1 MSECKIV
8 AVLNRKGGVCKTTT
22 THNLGVALV
31 QRGYRVLL
39 VDCDTQRNLSI
50 SLGLNRPDEECYT
63 LCELLQPLID
73 VEVDEVDIQNCI
85 HHLENGVDFI
95 AKDRGKTREGAW
107 PRAPRALRS
116 AAIPPIYYFWGE
128 PRYARAHPRP
138 DGLFLLPH
146 TPSTC
151 DSAPVGRHV
160 RNRGESACSSAS
172 RSATGGHGKPRRTR
186 PVPDHP
192 VRGFSTAA

>member
-1 MSECKIV
+1 MNECKIV

-50 SLGLNRPDEECYT
+50 SIGLNRPDEECYT

-95 AKDRGKTREGAW
+95 PNKQALSTVEKQISTLDFRRECILFDALEDVRLDYDYILLDCMASLGMLAVNVMMACDTVRAGAAW
-107 PRAPRALRS
+107 KEFANYLCLN
-116 AAIPPIYYFWGE
+116 I
-128 PRYARAHPRP
+128 
-138 DGLFLLPH
+138 LF
-146 TPSTC
+146 T
-151 DSAPVGRHV
+151 
-160 RNRGESACSSAS
+160 
-172 RSATGGHGKPRRTR
+172 KK
-186 PVPDHP
+186 
-192 VRGFSTAA
+192 

>member
-73 VEVDEVDIQNCI
+73 VEVDEVI
-85 HHLENGVDFI
+85 F
-95 AKDRGKTREGAW
+95 KTASTILKTEW
-107 PRAPRALRS
+107 ILF
-116 AAIPPIYYFWGE
+116 PIS
-128 PRYARAHPRP
+128 R
-138 DGLFLLPH
+138 LCLLWKSKSVH
-146 TPSTC
+146 
-151 DSAPVGRHV
+151 
-160 RNRGESACSSAS
+160 
-172 RSATGGHGKPRRTR
+172 
-186 PVPDHP
+186 
-192 VRGFSTAA
+192 

>member
-95 AKDRGKTREGAW
+95 PNKQ
-107 PRAPRALRS
+107 ALS
-116 AAIPPIYYFWGE
+116 
-128 PRYARAHPRP
+128 
-138 DGLFLLPH
+138 LSL
-146 TPSTC
+146 
-151 DSAPVGRHV
+151 DSASGYMEQFEVY
-160 RNRGESACSSAS
+160 C
-172 RSATGGHGKPRRTR
+172 GKANQYIRFP
-186 PVPDHP
+186 P
-192 VRGFSTAA
+192 

>member
-1 MSECKIV
+1 MNECKIV

-73 VEVDEVDIQNCI
+73 VEVDEVDTSAGNASL
-85 HHLENGVDFI
+85 LE
-95 AKDRGKTREGAW
+95 
-107 PRAPRALRS
+107 RAMSSSALMNPAQRS
-116 AAIPPIYYFWGE
+116 PMIKMPGPKPSLMLWWIRSE
-128 PRYARAHPRP
+128 ARDAAHPSFTFPVHRKSAKI
-138 DGLFLLPH
+138 FLSRD
-146 TPSTC
+146 ST
-151 DSAPVGRHV
+151 
-160 RNRGESACSSAS
+160 
-172 RSATGGHGKPRRTR
+172 RRKT
-186 PVPDHP
+186 
-192 VRGFSTAA
+192 S

>member
-1 MSECKIV
+1 MNECKIV

-95 AKDRGKTREGAW
+95 PNKQALSTVEKQISTLDFRRECILFDSIG
-107 PRAPRALRS
+107 RCKVGLRLYPFGLYGIFGN
-116 AAIPPIYYFWGE
+116 AGCQCDDGM
-128 PRYARAHPRP
+128 RY
-138 DGLFLLPH
+138 
-146 TPSTC
+146 
-151 DSAPVGRHV
+151 
-160 RNRGESACSSAS
+160 
-172 RSATGGHGKPRRTR
+172 RSFGVYA
-186 PVPDHP
+186 
-192 VRGFSTAA
+192 

>member
-1 MSECKIV
+1 MNECKIV

-95 AKDRGKTREGAW
+95 PNKQALSTVEKQISTLVSTEQIPIFATAIKSAKSAQTGAK
-107 PRAPRALRS
+107 
-116 AAIPPIYYFWGE
+116 G
-128 PRYARAHPRP
+128 YAGFYA
-138 DGLFLLPH
+138 D
-146 TPSTC
+146 STLQ
-151 DSAPVGRHV
+151 
-160 RNRGESACSSAS
+160 
-172 RSATGGHGKPRRTR
+172 
-186 PVPDHP
+186 
-192 VRGFSTAA
+192 STWQA